1 VQTPVGAR
9 CPECAKPGPLRTGG
23 WLSQV
28 TAVNVG
34 VGIGMGAGL
43 VSLLLQPFLGLFAFL
58 LLAFAGVLVGD
69 RVWRIS
75 RTPTRA
81 MAIAACVAA
90 IVGPLVSRALLLGP
104 IGALNSLGLFGLL
117 AVIVA
122 GVVAWNR
129 IPGR

>member
-1 VQTPVGAR
+1 
-9 CPECAKPGPLRTGG
+9 
-23 WLSQV
+23 
-28 TAVNVG
+28 
-34 VGIGMGAGL
+34 
-43 VSLLLQPFLGLFAFL
+43 
-58 LLAFAGVLVGD
+58 
-69 RVWRIS
+69 
-75 RTPTRA
+75 